1 MPLKV
6 FATIIV
12 IIFASSS
19 ANAQT
24 YFLNG
29 DAEFI
34 GGDCYQLTPAL
45 NTQNGTV
52 WYGDQLDLTEPFD
65 IQFRMNFG
73 DIDANGADG
82 ICFVLHTQGTSA
94 IGSSGGGMGYLNFGT
109 SLGIEF
115 DTWQNGEYGDPLF
128 DHIAIQR
135 NGDIN
140 HNGINNI
147 AGPIQAAPLSENIE
161 DGEFHTAQITW
172 DPSVNL
178 IQVFFDCTLR
188 LQGTQDLVNQIFNGE
203 NLVWW
208 GFTAAT
214 GGSVNVQT
222 VCLQENILSVGE
234 SVLIC
239 DGGST
244 QLSVGASLDG
254 TYLWSPAESL
264 DDATS
269 ATPIASPSE
278 TTTYTCVYND
288 LCGLEQTANVEVVVS
303 PLILTMPSSL
313 NEINCFNPSV
323 SIVPSIN
330 FTNNNTYVW
339 TGPGGSIVGNALTLV
354 ASSEGT
360 YVLNASVNGE
370 CFASESISVVGDFTT
385 LPVSAGPDQTINC
398 IQLQIALAANN
409 AGPNASYQW
418 NIGGAVISN
427 SANTT
432 ANQPGTYSL
441 VITNNE
447 NGCTS
452 QDNVIISEDLEEP
465 EVFIPLQDTLD
476 CRTRSLAISGLEVT
490 NVTNYNLQWTTEFG
504 QFVNG
509 VTTNNPIVN
518 QPGVY
523 FVTATSLDNG
533 CEGVG
538 EVIVV
543 ANQYFYVDVNEIKF
557 PNVIT
562 PNGDASN
569 NTWRPFLASN
579 STLPIMQLFD
589 AYNLQVY
596 NRWGSLVDEIDRPNV
611 WSPKDIRD
619 GVYYYLLDFSITCG
633 EKREESIKGEIELI
647 R

>member
-254 TYLWSPAESL
+254 TYSWTPMETL
-264 DDATS
+264 DDPTS
-269 ATPIASPSE
+269 ATPTASPTE
-278 TTTYTCVYND
+278 TTTYTCVYTD
-288 LCGLEQTANVEVVVS
+288 LCGEEQTAQIEVVVG
-303 PLILTMPSSL
+303 PLVLTMPSFIS
-313 NEINCFNPSV
+313 EINCNNPNV
-323 SIVPSIN
+323 TIIPTIN
-330 FTNNNTYVW
+330 YVNNNSYTW
-339 TGPGGSIVGNALTLV
+339 IGPGGAVVGNSLAFV
-354 ASSEGT
+354 ASAPGIYE
-360 YVLNASVNGE
+360 LNANVNGE
-370 CFASESISVVGDFTT
+370 CFANEQITVIGDFTT

-418 NIGGAVISN
+418 NISGAVISN

-476 CRTRSLAISGLEVT
+476 CRTRSLAITGLEVT

-509 VTTNNPIVN
+509 VTTNNPIVS

-538 EVIVV
+538 EVIVI

>member
-1 MPLKV
+1 MRLK
-6 FATIIV
+6 FATSLLLCFFIIQS
-12 IIFASSS
+12 IQS
-19 ANAQT
+19 QT

-29 DAEFI
+29 SAEFI
-34 GGDCYQLTPAL
+34 GGDCYQLTPDL
-45 NTQNGTV
+45 GTQNGTV
-52 WYGDQLDLTEPFD
+52 WYGEQLDLTLPFD

-73 DIDANGADG
+73 STDANGADG

-94 IGSSGGGMGYLNFGT
+94 IGVSGGGMGYLNFGT

-115 DTWQNGEYGDPLF
+115 DTWQNGDYADPFF
-128 DHIAIQR
+128 DHIAIQK

-140 HNGINNI
+140 HNGVNNI
-147 AGPIQAAPLSENIE
+147 AGPIQADPLDQNIE
-161 DGEFHTAQITW
+161 DGEFHIVQITW
-172 DPSVNL
+172 DPSTQL
-178 IQVFFDCTLR
+178 IQVFFDCVLR
-188 LQGTQDLVNQIFNGE
+188 LEGNEDLINEIFNGQSQ
-203 NLVWW
+203 VWW

-214 GGSVNVQT
+214 GGSSNVQT
-222 VCLQENILSVGE
+222 VCLQENILSVGD

-244 QLSVGASLDG
+244 QLSVGASFDG
-254 TYLWSPAESL
+254 TYAWTPIETL
-264 DDATS
+264 DDPTS
-269 ATPIASPSE
+269 ATPTASPTE
-278 TTTYTCVYND
+278 TTTYTCVYTD
-288 LCGLEQTANVEVVVS
+288 LCGVEQTAQIEVVVG
-303 PLILTMPSSL
+303 PLVLTMPPSV

-323 SIVPSIN
+323 SITPSIN

-339 TGPGGSIVGNALTLV
+339 IGPGGSIVGNALTLV
-354 ASSEGT
+354 VSSEGT
-360 YVLNASVNGE
+360 YVLNASVNSE
-370 CFASESISVVGDFTT
+370 CFVSESISVVGDFTT
-385 LPVSAGPDQTINC
+385 LPVTAGPDQTINC
-398 IQLQIALAANN
+398 IQPQIALAANN
-409 AGPNASYQW
+409 AGPNASYEW
-418 NIGGAVISN
+418 NIGGAIISN
-427 SANTT
+427 SANAN

-476 CRTRSLAISGLEVT
+476 CRTRSLAITGLEVT

-509 VTTNNPIVN
+509 VTTNNPIVS

-538 EVIVV
+538 EVIVI
-543 ANQYFYVDVNEIKF
+543 ANQYFYVNVNEIKF
-557 PNVIT
+557 PNIFT

-589 AYNLQVY
+589 EYNLRVY
-596 NRWGSLVDEIDRPNV
+596 NRWGALVEEIDRPNV
-611 WSPKDIRD
+611 WSPKDIKD